1 MLLVLTYDGDAGIR
15 KAYLNGNVV
24 INQSNDKGSIHS
36 TSHPMTIGGEADHGG
51 NIQTNYSEF
60 ILLENVLTYSE
71 HLELEGHIAHKW
83 DLQNKLPDDH
93 EYKSSPPVGEPKDF
107 AFSMD

>member
-1 MLLVLTYDGDAGIR
+1 
-15 KAYLNGNVV
+15 
-24 INQSNDKGSIHS
+24 
-36 TSHPMTIGGEADHGG
+36 MTIGGVIME
-51 NIQTNYSEF
+51 IFKRIIRIYPT
-60 ILLENVLTYSE
+60 ENVLTYSE